1 VPWEQ
6 SKAAKLMR
14 ANKIPRVDRN
24 GRVLEDTV
32 MDRLHH
38 SYRARMDKDG
48 PVKLETPIT
57 RDSATDEGNHD
68 KTCPP
73 TYQNMYLIF
82 NPDTLDEGV
91 TLWSEGSGSPVYER
105 PVYGPLTNGPTV
117 NGPTA
122 NGPTEN
128 GPPVR
133 PSARPTENGQPVR
146 PSARPTENGPTENGP
161 TEKGP
166 TANGPKGT
174 ATVRPL
180 QSALGGSPEREGSS
194 RSANTTEHLK
204 QECRGQHREKCSDK
218 RDS

>member
-1 VPWEQ
+1 MWGSENPCDGCGQANKHAYKDKPALPREKCPLRSHPDWNGEDVPWEQ

-57 RDSATDEGNHD
+57 RDSAAE
-68 KTCPP
+68 
-73 TYQNMYLIF
+73 
-82 NPDTLDEGV
+82 EGV
-91 TLWSEGSGSPVYER
+91 TLWSEGSGPSVYGR
-105 PVYGPLTNGPTV
+105 PVYCPPTNGPTA

-133 PSARPTENGQPVR
+133 PSDRPTVR
-146 PSARPTENGPTENGP
+146 PSDRN
-161 TEKGP
+161 
-166 TANGPKGT
+166 
-174 ATVRPL
+174 
-180 QSALGGSPEREGSS
+180 
-194 RSANTTEHLK
+194 RSARLTLWPNPDYYIYLCATRVTFGS
-204 QECRGQHREKCSDK
+204 QCGSQRN
-218 RDS
+218 